1 MSQPDQLDQRDF
13 NRLSAEA
20 YAEGSTIEQKTA
32 LWRAV
37 FQLKEWHF
45 IARGQFP
52 DVTPY
57 VARNASIAN
66 GESLVKAFTDVPKLQ
81 AFAKANG
88 LTDEKGEVLFLAMPV
103 PGFMETLR
111 NYQELGVFGIHFN
124 ADARDAGFYASLP
137 QLAGIRDFVCKN
149 G

>member
-1 MSQPDQLDQRDF
+1 MTQMNANDWGDFSSARPPPAGTGPGGKDQNCGVDISDQ
-13 NRLSAEA
+13 
-20 YAEGSTIEQKTA
+20 Y
-32 LWRAV
+32 
-37 FQLKEWHF
+37 
-45 IARGQFP
+45 
-52 DVTPY
+52 
-57 VARNASIAN
+57 
-66 GESLVKAFTDVPKLQ
+66 ESDKLQ